1 METDVAEQK
10 SEIPEVKDNKA
21 SSADQNTKIVNLQDI
36 KAKKQQPPIDLN
48 SYGASAGICSK
59 KKKNIFRREKI
70 NLFTDIEDEEKSFR
84 KKHKKNSRN
93 WRTLHQKKMHVP
105 LRVNYAKIFVPC
117 SYVP

>member
-48 SYGASAGICSK
+48 HMEQVPEYVPK
-59 KKKNIFRREKI
+59 KKK
-70 NLFTDIEDEEKSFR
+70 TYSEEKKSICSLISKMKRKSFGR
-84 KKHKKNSRN
+84 STR
-93 WRTLHQKKMHVP
+93 RTAGIGGLYIKKKMHVP